1 MPVIVGIAGA
11 LLAAIAYG
19 VATIAQAIGVRRL
32 STVPPGAAIRQR
44 LRAGQPYAWGLALDA
59 VGFLASIEALRTLPL
74 FLVEA
79 AVAGSVAVTALFA
92 VLLLHAR
99 LRHTETAAIAV
110 TMAGLVFLAVSA
122 RDSTA
127 GALAADVRWLL
138 LAGTPLLGAVLF
150 GATRLRGAVAASV
163 TLAATGGFGFG
174 LVGIAARTVVI
185 PHRWWRLPEDPSFW
199 SIVGYGVIS
208 LTAYGYALHRGRV
221 TTVAAITVAVET
233 VFPAL
238 VGLIWLGDS
247 VRPHLGALALLGFLA
262 TVGGSMALAAHADP
276 QPHRDDAEHDG
287 QDVPGVRH
295 AG

>member
-1 MPVIVGIAGA
+1 MPVIVGICGA

-32 STVPPGAAIRQR
+32 AALPAGVPMRQR
-44 LRAGQPYAWGLALDA
+44 LRAGQPYASGLALDA
-59 VGFLASIEALRTLPL
+59 VGFLASVEALRTLPL

-79 AVAGSVAVTALFA
+79 AVAGSVAVTAVFA
-92 VLLLHAR
+92 VLLLHAH
-99 LRHTETAAIAV
+99 LRRTETAAIAV
-110 TMAGLVFLAVSA
+110 TMAGLACMAVSA
-122 RDSTA
+122 RDSTVGGLPA
-127 GALAADVRWLL
+127 SVRWLL
-138 LAGTPLLGAVLF
+138 LAGTPVLGAVLF
-150 GATRLRGAVAASV
+150 AGIRLRVSSVASV

-174 LVGIAARTVVI
+174 LVGIAARTITV
-185 PHRWWRLPEDPSFW
+185 PHHWWQVPEDPSFW

-221 TTVAAITVAVET
+221 TTVAAITVVVET

-247 VRPHLGALALLGFLA
+247 VRPHLAGLALFGFLA
-262 TVGGSMALAAHADP
+262 TVGGSLALAAHADP
-276 QPHRDDAEHDG
+276 QPHRHQAEDDAQH
-287 QDVPGVRH
+287 VPGVPH